1 MSDVFGSRGPSVG
14 AEPRAG
20 TPEAHGH
27 GRTHFVEFDNETGG
41 MQITLP
47 PHLAEHREE
56 LMTAIHEEF
65 FLAMPGE
72 ATVTGISEFIESWL
86 RARDADF

>member
-1 MSDVFGSRGPSVG
+1 
-14 AEPRAG
+14 
-20 TPEAHGH
+20 
-27 GRTHFVEFDNETGG
+27 